1 MLALARDSSQ
11 VNVQGNVRRALDSTL
26 AVLRDGVERQGI
38 RLDIQLADVLP
49 NIQAGQ
55 GDLEQLFL
63 NLATN
68 ARDAMPTGGVL
79 SIRVETE
86 GNHIAIL
93 IRDTG
98 CGIAAESMSRIQEP
112 FFHNQEEW
120 QWLRP
125 IDLPVDHLECGW
137 PNGH

>member
-1 MLALARDSSQ
+1 MLALARGASQ
-11 VNVQGNVRRALDSTL
+11 GSAQANVRRALDSTL
-26 AVLRDGVERQGI
+26 AVLRDGLERQGI
-38 RLDIQLADVLP
+38 QVDIQLADVVP

-79 SIRVETE
+79 SIRTE
-86 GNHIAIL
+86 KFGDHIAIL
-93 IRDTG
+93 IHDTG
-98 CGIAAESMSRIQEP
+98 CGIPPEVMSRIQEP
-112 FFHNQEEW
+112 FFTTKRNGNW
-120 QWLRP
+120 P
-125 IDLPVDHLECGW
+125 GTVDLPVDHLECGW